1 MNWDQIAGRWK
12 RCSGAARE
20 RWGKLTGS
28 KWQTIVGKKVQLVGR
43 IQERY
48 GVAIA
53 DAEQRE
59 DEQALAQKGT
69 KHEKR
74 SAIRY

>member
-12 RCSGAARE
+12 RFSGSARE
-20 RWGKLTGS
+20 RWGKLRGN
-28 KWQTIVGKKVQLVGR
+28 KWQTIVGKKVGLVGR

-59 DEQALAQKGT
+59 DEQALAQKGS
-69 KHEKR
+69 KREKR
-74 SAIRY
+74 AAIRY